1 MLENRVWLASKPKLL
16 ALKPI
21 PHCVSIR
28 LILRREL
35 RHGLILYTHYAQF
48 NIMLPLFGS
57 SIGASI

>member
-1 MLENRVWLASKPKLL
+1 MWEKRVWLVSKPKLL

-35 RHGLILYTHYAQF
+35 IHGLILYTLVMH
-48 NIMLPLFGS
+48 S
-57 SIGASI
+57 SV